1 MTDSLGF
8 RLKLDV
14 IARSTNTSV
23 QPEMDAT
30 RPHGVTNHH
39 GRRYIPDSQIN
50 GDDDFNRVMDNIRAT
65 MDEAARVV
73 MTCQPHRLVLGMSS
87 ETFWD
92 GVEGS
97 KTLSPH
103 ARDIRRNPGQHGSR
117 SGSRGARQVWQHP
130 EDCRDHAICASR
142 RRASSPLLR
151 GVCSW
156 VQRSAVAT
164 LKGIRCSQTS
174 DVNST

>member
-8 RLKLDV
+8 RLKLGV
-14 IARSTNTSV
+14 IARSANTSV
-23 QPEMDAT
+23 QPEIDAT

-39 GRRYIPDSQIN
+39 GRLYIPDSQIN

-73 MTCQPHRLVLGMSS
+73 MTCQPYRLVLGMSS

-97 KTLSPH
+97 KTLI
-103 ARDIRRNPGQHGSR
+103 ARMHEISGGIPVSTGAEAVRAALGKYGSIRKIAVITPYVPPGDELVRRFFAECVLGCN
-117 SGSRGARQVWQHP
+117 GAL
-130 EDCRDHAICASR
+130 
-142 RRASSPLLR
+142 LLR
-151 GVCSW
+151 
-156 VQRSAVAT
+156 
-164 LKGIRCSQTS
+164 
-174 DVNST
+174 